1 MDCSKYWDETIC
13 EPLSDAEDLYV
24 WSSDLEDTDDEAKE
38 CPCPNKACPLKAS
51 KKKSK
56 KGKTKKN
63 KKCKECHKE
72 MQEMQKVE
80 KRNF

>member
-24 WSSDLEDTDDEAKE
+24 WSSDLEDTDDEAKA
-38 CPCPNKACPLKAS
+38 CPCTLKACPLKVS
-51 KKKSK
+51 KKKS
-56 KGKTKKN
+56 KTKKN